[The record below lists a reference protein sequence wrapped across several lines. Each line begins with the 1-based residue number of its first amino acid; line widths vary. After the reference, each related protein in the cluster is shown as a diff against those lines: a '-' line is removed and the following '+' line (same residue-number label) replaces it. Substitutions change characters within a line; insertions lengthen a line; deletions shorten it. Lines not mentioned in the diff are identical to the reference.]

1 MRKPILELEGIT
13 KSYGTAANPL
23 PVLKGIDLMVRDG
36 EYCAII
42 GPSGSGKSTLL
53 NIIGALD
60 RPTTGTYRLAGRD
73 VSTMPDDELS
83 RVRNTRIGF
92 VFQSFH
98 LITHLTVLENVEMP
112 LFYAR
117 QPKAARRK
125 RCLDLIER
133 VGLGHRPG
141 HLPSE
146 LSGGERQ
153 RAAVARALA
162 GDPAMILADEPTG
175 NLDSKTSDEIM
186 RLFLDL
192 HAGGTTIVLITHDPE
207 IARVAP
213 RRVLLRDGLVVSDE
227 RESTPAKPRE
237 PRIVPSEVA
246 DVPG

>member
-1 MRKPILELEGIT
+1 MSREGDAPRAILDLRGIT

-23 PVLKGIDLMVRDG
+23 PVLKGIDLTVLDG

-53 NIIGALD
+53 NILGALD
-60 RPTTGTYRLAGRD
+60 RPTTGTYHLDGRD
-73 VSTMPDDELS
+73 VSTMGDDELS

-117 QPKAARRK
+117 KSKAERRE
-125 RCLDLIER
+125 RCMELIER

-162 GDPAMILADEPTG
+162 GDPALILADEPTG
-175 NLDSKTSDEIM
+175 NLDSSTSTEIM
-186 RLFLDL
+186 SLFLDL
-192 HAGGTTIVLITHDPE
+192 HAAGTTIVLITHDPE
-207 IARVAP
+207 IARAAP
-213 RRVLLRDGLVVSDE
+213 RRVMLRDGLVVSDE
-227 RESTPAKPRE
+227 RETAATPPAEAAGVR
-237 PRIVPSEVA
+237 R
-246 DVPG
+246 